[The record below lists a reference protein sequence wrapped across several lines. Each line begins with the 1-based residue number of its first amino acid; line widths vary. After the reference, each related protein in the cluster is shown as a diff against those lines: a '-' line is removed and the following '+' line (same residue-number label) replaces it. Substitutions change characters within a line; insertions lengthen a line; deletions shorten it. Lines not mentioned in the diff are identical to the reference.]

1 VDRNRNL
8 NIAIILRDVSESRN
22 EFNKRI

>member
-1 VDRNRNL
+1 VNRNRNL